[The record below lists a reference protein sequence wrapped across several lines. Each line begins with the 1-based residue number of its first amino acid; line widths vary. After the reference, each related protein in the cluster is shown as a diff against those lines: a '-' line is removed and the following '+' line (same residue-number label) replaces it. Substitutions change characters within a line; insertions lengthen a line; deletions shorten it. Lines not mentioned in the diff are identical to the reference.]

1 MTTVEKSVGTYPES
15 SDPPSDDSS
24 NCDTMLW
31 DGTIP
36 WSDFFDTLPPDRQ
49 RKIREQ
55 SKILI
60 AREEARRELLV
71 AWDKS
76 RARMAKKL
84 GISRQAELPSVW
96 RDSDALLGILREY
109 VEAEGGTL
117 RIVAEYPDKPPLEL
131 REIGELAWWGGDGD
145 EWDY

>member
-1 MTTVEKSVGTYPES
+1 MTDKL
-15 SDPPSDDSS
+15 DSGNLGS
-24 NCDTMLW
+24 ETE
-31 DGTIP
+31 GARAGPYRAIP
-36 WSDFFDTLPPDRQ
+36 WEEIFAEFSEEDKRRVT
-49 RKIREQ
+49 EM

-60 AREEARRELLV
+60 AREEARRELLA

-76 RARMAKKL
+76 RARMAKEL

-96 RDSDALLGILREY
+96 RDSDALLRILREY

-117 RIVAEYPDKPPLEL
+117 RIVAEYPDKPPLEM
-131 REIGELAWWGGDGD
+131 REIGELAWWSGDGD

>member
-1 MTTVEKSVGTYPES
+1 MTTTTNLTAINSPTADAK
-15 SDPPSDDSS
+15 PSGDKKAYR
-24 NCDTMLW
+24 
-31 DGTIP
+31 TIP
-36 WSDFFDTLPPDRQ
+36 WEEIFAEFPEEDKRRVT
-49 RKIREQ
+49 EM

-96 RDSDALLGILREY
+96 RDSDALLRILREY

-117 RIVAEYPDKPPLEL
+117 RIVAEYPDKPPLEM